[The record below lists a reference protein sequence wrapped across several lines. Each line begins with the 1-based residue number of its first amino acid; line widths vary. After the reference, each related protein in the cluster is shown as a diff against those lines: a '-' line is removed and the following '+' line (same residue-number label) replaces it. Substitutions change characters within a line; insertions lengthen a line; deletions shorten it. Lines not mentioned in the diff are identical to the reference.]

1 MKPRGRKVATAT
13 KQRTAAAT
21 SPAKRQ
27 RSSAKPAVAKVAAA
41 KPAAAKAAAAKP
53 AAGKLA
59 AGKAT
64 AAKPAAKP
72 RAKKP
77 AAQRTP
83 AARADFGKPITN
95 FFARQPARLRPVLQE
110 LRVLVEESAPDAT
123 ASIKWGMPFYEIA
136 GTMMCAIGAHKAHV
150 NLILPGPPGTYADP
164 QGLLRGDGK
173 TGRHLRVV
181 SVEEVP
187 HAAVRGWLRTAAT
200 RARSHD

>member
-41 KPAAAKAAAAKP
+41 KPAAGKP
-53 AAGKLA
+53 A

-77 AAQRTP
+77 APQRTP

-181 SVEEVP
+181 SVDEVP